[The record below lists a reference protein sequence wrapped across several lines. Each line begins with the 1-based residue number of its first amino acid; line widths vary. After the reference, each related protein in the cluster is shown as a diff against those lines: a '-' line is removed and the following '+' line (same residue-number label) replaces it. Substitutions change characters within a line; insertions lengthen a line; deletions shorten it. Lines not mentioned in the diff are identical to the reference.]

1 MKYRV
6 TWREWLRSGNPKLE
20 DYNVLCSGEAV
31 VFANSEDDVKQVAAT
46 LFRGM
51 EIVSVKETE

>member
-1 MKYRV
+1 
-6 TWREWLRSGNPKLE
+6 
-20 DYNVLCSGEAV
+20 VLCSGEAV
-31 VFANSEDDVKQVAAT
+31 VFANNEDDVKQVAAT

>member
-1 MKYRV
+1 
-6 TWREWLRSGNPKLE
+6 
-20 DYNVLCSGEAV
+20 VLCSGEAV
-31 VFANSEDDVKQVAAT
+31 VFANSEDDVKQVATT